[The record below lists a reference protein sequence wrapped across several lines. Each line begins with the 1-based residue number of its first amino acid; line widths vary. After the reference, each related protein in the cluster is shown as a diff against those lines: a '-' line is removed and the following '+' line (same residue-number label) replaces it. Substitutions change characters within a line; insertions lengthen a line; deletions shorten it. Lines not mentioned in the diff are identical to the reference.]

1 MTKLREIA
9 DKLGLPIGKVFKFD
23 DKISPLSLKIDNDG
37 NVLFYHEEKEEWVKS
52 YHDLEDIYIKGY
64 TLIDWIKPKRE
75 EIGLPNSEYLKGISN
90 ILKEY
95 KESLEEELNKTQSA
109 FEIQENKD
117 TRNLIEMLIKETER
131 RLLNK

>member
-95 KESLEEELNKTQSA
+95 KESLEEEFNKTQSV